1 MVKCRLFLHPP
12 PSVLHVIITLTDT
25 PGLLAPGNGIILLHR
40 NTEPVLVFK
49 KQGMVQRRES
59 NEHGKNR
66 TKPKPK
72 PKTNHETAQVNSR
85 LTHLNVSL
93 ALIQVSGSHS
103 KYKLVV
109 VVSNRKC
116 KGHKPEH

>member
-72 PKTNHETAQVNSR
+72 TNHETAQVNSR